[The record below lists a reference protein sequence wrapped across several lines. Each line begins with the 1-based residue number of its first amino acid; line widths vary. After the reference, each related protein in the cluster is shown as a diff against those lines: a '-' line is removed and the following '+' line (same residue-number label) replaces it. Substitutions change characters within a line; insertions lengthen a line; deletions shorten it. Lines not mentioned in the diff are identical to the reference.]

1 MKHGRK
7 EEDKIKLET
16 LREDCKASIESA
28 KINYL
33 NNLGKKL
40 TEPFA
45 NKKSYWKI
53 IFKVMNKCRAPKIP
67 PILHNN
73 QFILNCKE
81 KASLFNDFFAKQCQ
95 PIQNSSSLPDF
106 HYLTRNKIN
115 SVLINS
121 DDILSLIRN
130 VDPNKSN
137 GPDLITGHMLQ
148 LSDKSIVLPLKLIFF
163 NILKTG
169 TYSLLWKLANVTPVH
184 KKNDKQIIK
193 NYRPISLLPLCGKIF
208 EKIIF
213 NALYQHL
220 VENNLITR
228 NQSGFVPL
236 DCTTSQHLY
245 LISDIHEC
253 FEDPTSLEL
262 RAVLYI

>member
-1 MKHGRK
+1 
-7 EEDKIKLET
+7 
-16 LREDCKASIESA
+16 
-28 KINYL
+28 
-33 NNLGKKL
+33 
-40 TEPFA
+40 
-45 NKKSYWKI
+45 
-53 IFKVMNKCRAPKIP
+53 MNKCRAPKIP

-169 TYSLLWKLANVTPVH
+169 TYPLLWKLANVTPVH
-184 KKNDKQIIK
+184 KKMTN
-193 NYRPISLLPLCGKIF
+193 RSLKTIDPSRYCPCAGK
-208 EKIIF
+208 
-213 NALYQHL
+213 
-220 VENNLITR
+220 
-228 NQSGFVPL
+228 
-236 DCTTSQHLY
+236 
-245 LISDIHEC
+245 
-253 FEDPTSLEL
+253 SL
-262 RAVLYI
+262 RK